1 MEYGQAAASAVQLY
15 KNAIS
20 GRTTARTLAATIT
33 TITTTTT
40 WLRRRTTTT
49 TTTSRKRRRITPH
62 PSSGSST
69 HKSIIAL

>member
-49 TTTSRKRRRITPH
+49 SRKRRRITPH